1 MQIYYF
7 FSEPVPMCFLFILK
21 DRWREQFRR
30 VAVGELGKVFLIL
43 PHKIHDVTQTLNVQ
57 HIALQ
62 HVHQFIILYLLGER
76 NLSAK
81 IQY

>member
-1 MQIYYF
+1 MTSF
-7 FSEPVPMCFLFILK
+7 FILE
-21 DRWREQFRR
+21 DWLGEQFRR

-62 HVHQFIILYLLGER
+62 HVHHINKNEKSMVVYIF
-76 NLSAK
+76 K
-81 IQY
+81 IMGIF

>member
-1 MQIYYF
+1 
-7 FSEPVPMCFLFILK
+7 MCFLFILK
-21 DRWREQFRR
+21 NRWGEQFRR
-30 VAVGELGKVFLIL
+30 VAVCELGKVLLIL
-43 PHKIHDVTQTLNVQ
+43 THNIHDVTQTLNVQ

-76 NLSAK
+76 NLTAK